1 MEETF
6 FPGRNC
12 ASCGQP
18 AMPGDHPTPL
28 CADCRDH
35 FVRFPIPHWVRA
47 FAGAVVILV
56 LFSLY
61 TFPKNISAAI
71 ALEKGKKAEKEKKYV
86 TAQRE
91 MEDVLEKI
99 PRNVE
104 ARGHLIIDAFYNSDY
119 EAMGEQYEYVRYSSF
134 DDHDLVGQIDYVM
147 SKSSPLFVDSTD
159 SFPKFRKA
167 HPDLQL
173 VPDTTWKNYM
183 GKNPHDILA
192 LSAYGNILYDSGRF
206 ELCDSCM
213 RQVLLLDRENEAAF
227 GMLSAVKRKQHKPDS
242 ALYYNDRLLAIN
254 KELPYGLE
262 SRART
267 LLMLRRDKEALAL
280 AKEGFELGNKDLY
293 SQTTLILAYHF
304 NGLATD
310 RDDLIKEATVAA
322 ANADSSDRKAFH
334 YAMDVVNN
342 KEKFRD

>member
-1 MEETF
+1 M
-6 FPGRNC
+6 
-12 ASCGQP
+12 
-18 AMPGDHPTPL
+18 

-71 ALEKGKKAEKEKKYV
+71 SLEKGKKAEKEKKYV

-104 ARGHLIIDAFYNSDY
+104 ARGHLIIDAFYNRDY
-119 EAMGEQYEYVRYSSF
+119 DAMGEQYEYVRYSGF
-134 DDHDLVGQIDYVM
+134 DDHELVGQIDYVM
-147 SKSSPLFVDSTD
+147 SKSSLFFVDSTD

-173 VPDTTWKNYM
+173 LPDTSWKNYM
-183 GKNPHDILA
+183 GRNPHDILA
-192 LSAYGNILYDSGRF
+192 LSFYGNILYESGRY

-213 RQVLLLDRENEAAF
+213 RQILLLDRENGGAF
-227 GMLSAVKRKQHKPDS
+227 GMLSAVKRKQHKLDS
-242 ALYYNDRLLAIN
+242 ALYYNERLLAIN
-254 KELPYGLE
+254 KELPDGLE
-262 SRART
+262 SKART
-267 LLMLRRDKEALAL
+267 LLLLRRDKEALSL
-280 AKEGFELGNKDLY
+280 AREGYELGNKDLY

-310 RDDLIKEATVAA
+310 RDDLIKKATIAA
-322 ANADSSDRKAFH
+322 ATADSSDREIFR
-334 YAMDVVNN
+334 YAIDVVTN